1 MIVVDIVAVTVA
13 AAAAGN
19 AIGALCIADS
29 LFRCFLQILLQILE
43 NLLHRIRWRWQFLIV
58 VVAVAVA
65 VDIGAVQGKFMSRNG
80 IAQRRQLLLNWICG
94 IDNGLGVC
102 AGYKF
107 HRRSDGIPR
116 RRRLQRLYCLQ

>member
-1 MIVVDIVAVTVA
+1 MIVVVVIAVA

-19 AIGALCIADS
+19 AIGALRIADS

-43 NLLHRIRWRWQFLIV
+43 NLLHCIRWRWQFLIV
-58 VVAVAVA
+58 NVVVVVIVIAVA
-65 VDIGAVQGKFMSRNG
+65 IGAVQGKFMSRNG
-80 IAQRRQLLLNWICG
+80 IALRQLLLNWICG
-94 IDNGLGVC
+94 IDNGLGMC

-107 HRRSDGIPR
+107 HRRSDGITR

>member
-1 MIVVDIVAVTVA
+1 MIVVVAVIVA
-13 AAAAGN
+13 AAAAGAAGN
-19 AIGALCIADS
+19 AIGALCIAGS

-58 VVAVAVA
+58 VAVA

-94 IDNGLGVC
+94 IDNGLGMC